1 LFEGAVHD
9 RLTWVGDAGT
19 AVRPVGAPG
28 LEPVDVD
35 VGIADA
41 SDEDALV
48 PMELIAYTWYV

>member
-1 LFEGAVHD
+1 
-9 RLTWVGDAGT
+9 
-19 AVRPVGAPG
+19 